1 VDKFK
6 DLDDKGLADLLVEKQ
21 TAATAL
27 LDSLGDA
34 TPTPEQV
41 TEAQALSA
49 EIDDIATAQAERLS
63 AAAESAEAFAGLR
76 DKVTA
81 AEQTEEEPA
90 DEPVDEEEDPEAV
103 EPEVEDVEDV
113 EEEAPVA
120 EVAAASKTKVAAT
133 LARRT
138 SRPAPPAV
146 EPEEKGYRI
155 TAAPE
160 TGFAAGTELATITDI
175 SKAAMNRLQGFA
187 PPSGDGQSVNLQ
199 KFSVAS
205 IKVDYDES
213 QRIDRGTSDDSGYE
227 KMVNVSRESNI
238 PGHGSLT
245 AAGGWCAPSETIYDL
260 PADESL
266 DGILSLPE
274 IGVTRGGIRYTPGP
288 QFSDFYAEAG
298 FAQTEA
304 QAIAGTTKPCYE
316 VDCPTFSEMRL
327 EAIGLCIKVPILTNA
342 AYPELVNRFT
352 SGTLV
357 AHEHWKNA
365 RVIGKM
371 VTIAG
376 TARTFTGIGSSVAD
390 VMGALELLADER
402 REAYRLPLGRT
413 LEVVV
418 PFWLKGNLRSD
429 LANRNG
435 VGADAISD
443 AQIAA
448 HFSARNLSVQYVY
461 DWQPIGQ
468 TSEVYPETV
477 NVLMYPAGTFVK
489 GVSDVINLSAVYDA
503 ASLAVNTYTGLFM
516 EQGLLVANLQ
526 YSADLVTLPI
536 ESVGR
541 TGRTDLGAANA

>member
-376 TARTFTGIGSSVAD
+376 TARTFTGIGSTVQDAMS
-390 VMGALELLADER
+390 ALELIANQR
-402 REAYRLPLGRT
+402 RETYRLSFNRT
-413 LEVVV
+413 IEVVV
-418 PFWLKGNLRSD
+418 PYWVKSVFRDD
-429 LANRNG
+429 LAARNG
-435 VGADAISD
+435 VGVGAITDAE
-443 AQIAA
+443 IAA
-448 HFSARNLSVQYVY
+448 HFSVRNLAVQYVY
-461 DWQPIGQ
+461 DWQ
-468 TSEVYPETV
+468 TLTLTDEVYPSTFQALV
-477 NVLMYPAGTFVK
+477 YPSGTFVK